1 MKEKKFTYHWV
12 IVLACF
18 LMMAASIG
26 IVINCFNVFT
36 VELMAEFGW
45 DAGMCSSSA
54 PSSRSPR
61 S

>member
-45 DAGMCSSSA
+45 DAGDV
-54 PSSRSPR
+54 
-61 S
+61 